1 MAKVRSWPAVRRL
14 VFAMVMLGL
23 LWGFRG
29 VQQEPPV
36 VFDALEDNQAVQGRV
51 PVRLRGPLEVVR
63 EARLDFAYADAPDA
77 WFPLAQRRG
86 LPADGLLAVWDTTTL
101 TDGDYL
107 LRLQYTTQDGQSFA
121 LQIKLRVRNY
131 TPIETPTPSPTP
143 VRAAGEAPPTAT
155 ATPTPSPTPVPPT
168 PLPPNPASLDP
179 TALPRIWLGGALGA
193 VLALALL
200 AFYRWLKSGHGGGA

>member
-1 MAKVRSWPAVRRL
+1 
-14 VFAMVMLGL
+14 MLGL
-23 LWGFRG
+23 MGLSLLWAFRYA
-29 VQQEPPV
+29 QEKPPV

-63 EARLDFAYADAPDA
+63 EVSLDFAYADAPEA
-77 WFPLAQRRG
+77 WFPLARRRG

-107 LRLQYTTQDGQSFA
+107 LRLQYTTQDGQTFV
-121 LQIKLRVRNY
+121 LRIKLRVRNY

-143 VRAAGEAPPTAT
+143 VRTAGEVGPTPT

-168 PLPPNPASLDP
+168 PLPPNPAALDP
-179 TALPRIWLGGALGA
+179 AALPRLWLGGALGA
-193 VLALALL
+193 ALALL
-200 AFYRWLKSGHGGGA
+200 LLALYRWARQGPGGGA